1 MKQSSSIIAGSSKRC
16 SWLLAA
22 SLLMV
27 SLVPY
32 RLGAQTDSAKKTAP
46 APEAATITLSP
57 VLSFVSIQKA
67 DSSIDLKTSLRL
79 KQKGSSIK
87 LPLLKVKFV
96 LVTDTASKDLGF
108 VITDRNG
115 QAVLTTKTAVLV
127 PDKEGKLHIKAIFGG
142 NKQMEPAEAEVSIQK
157 ASLTITALKRDSVLK
172 ITAKLTDEGTGAA
185 VAKATIGV
193 FVKRSFYPMK
203 IGEATTDENG
213 EASVE
218 IPASLPGD
226 VKGDITVIARLDE
239 NETYGNV
246 EASSKQPWGTAVSDK
261 AQQQP
266 RALWSTH
273 PPLWMLFTFLILVV
287 TVWGHY
293 VVIIYELFRLRK
305 EEPHPSPN
313 VAG

>member
-1 MKQSSSIIAGSSKRC
+1 MKQFSITIAGSSKRC
-16 SWLLAA
+16 CWLLAA

-27 SLVPY
+27 SLLPC
-32 RLGAQTDSAKKTAP
+32 RLAAQTDSVKKTVP
-46 APEAATITLSP
+46 APEAAVITLSP

-67 DSSIDLKTSLRL
+67 DSSIDLKASLRL
-79 KQKGSSIK
+79 KQKGSSVK
-87 LPLLKVKFV
+87 LPLLKVKFI

-115 QAVLTTKTAVLV
+115 QAVLNTKTAALL
-127 PDKEGKLHIKAIFGG
+127 PDKEGKLHIKAIFAG
-142 NKQMEPAEAEVSIQK
+142 NKQMEPAAAEVTIQK
-157 ASLTITALKRDSVLK
+157 ARLTITALKQDSILK
-172 ITAKLTDEGTGAA
+172 VTARLTDAGTGAA

-193 FVKRSFYPMK
+193 FVKRSFYPLK

-226 VKGDITVIARLDE
+226 VKGDITVLARLDE
-239 NETYGNV
+239 NEIYGNV
-246 EASSKQPWGTAVSDK
+246 EAGSKQPWGIAVSDK
-261 AQQQP
+261 AQQPP

-293 VVIIYELFRLRK
+293 IVIIYELFRLRK
-305 EEPHPSPN
+305 EEPHPAAN